1 MSSVFQEMLLAVTG
15 LSQEKFAQNM
25 VEQYLQGNTTLD
37 REGMTLTIPKNM
49 SLEQAISFLKRK
61 QEEEE
66 SYVKVLEDIE
76 AFPLDAAYC
85 MTLVL
90 KDLFGFSADVA
101 GNFDTPFGPV
111 TYNPR
116 FLSVPISHKEKVQVP
131 WGNISIPGVE
141 GTVRSDFFVKD
152 NSRVMYR
159 LSAEVKGKCKKVI
172 LELATALRNK
182 LKTHSIFKGK
192 AVKVTFRDTD
202 GSPLFFDPTVMPTFF
217 DVSEDPVVILNE
229 DVETQLQAT
238 LYNPIRYPDKLR
250 KAGLSLRRTVLL
262 SGTYGSGKTLTAKK
276 VAYEGTKNGWTYFY
290 VDDCRDLAKAM
301 NLAEQYA
308 PAVVVAEDVDR
319 VMDGDRNSASDALS
333 YALDGVDTK
342 TREIILILTTNR
354 VDAIQPLFLR
364 ARRINSVVNVDTP
377 NSETVYRLLD
387 LYSNGTLHGSK
398 TDFMEAI
405 NPMLG
410 QSSSFIH
417 EVVDLAKLSAI
428 SRDEDLQITPL
439 DVKTSVAIL
448 MNHANLLNKKT
459 KSPTKE
465 IRLTDLWVTPTEEHS
480 EEEVVAS

>member
-1 MSSVFQEMLLAVTG
+1 
-15 LSQEKFAQNM
+15 
-25 VEQYLQGNTTLD
+25 
-37 REGMTLTIPKNM
+37 
-49 SLEQAISFLKRK
+49 
-61 QEEEE
+61 
-66 SYVKVLEDIE
+66 
-76 AFPLDAAYC
+76 
-85 MTLVL
+85 
-90 KDLFGFSADVA
+90 
-101 GNFDTPFGPV
+101 
-111 TYNPR
+111 
-116 FLSVPISHKEKVQVP
+116 
-131 WGNISIPGVE
+131 
-141 GTVRSDFFVKD
+141 
-152 NSRVMYR
+152 
-159 LSAEVKGKCKKVI
+159 
-172 LELATALRNK
+172 
-182 LKTHSIFKGK
+182 
-192 AVKVTFRDTD
+192 
-202 GSPLFFDPTVMPTFF
+202 
-217 DVSEDPVVILNE
+217 
-229 DVETQLQAT
+229 
-238 LYNPIRYPDKLR
+238 
-250 KAGLSLRRTVLL
+250 
-262 SGTYGSGKTLTAKK
+262 
-276 VAYEGTKNGWTYFY
+276 
-290 VDDCRDLAKAM
+290 M